1 MINLLHNHKPTSCR
15 CNIEVTLKQVVA
27 SVVRNRDFYQKWPSG
42 QSKGKRSWTLLNL
55 SSGLF
60 VYSSV
65 ALCNSVS
72 WFIHANMGAQSRVI
86 EGSCKQINLTS
97 VRPPARY
104 FCSVKH
110 SQWIHHA
117 LSKRQWLLC
126 EKLSFHTR
134 RDLNTKLWWSQHGW
148 SLMRNRSGQAIHQG
162 VMVKYDSLS
171 QRIKCHVPWHLIQTQ
186 EVTLSIC
193 MRHTGLQTPSNTNP
207 SALIRDNHW
216 NCTMRRSFQI
226 EKVGGVELEWRVTH
240 NFYPGDQSL
249 HPARNQ
255 MSQIFSLTT

>member
-27 SVVRNRDFYQKWPSG
+27 SVVRNRDFYQKWPCG

-72 WFIHANMGAQSRVI
+72 WFIHANLEAQSRVI

-162 VMVKYDSLS
+162 VMVKYDSPGSFPAHQMPRPLAS
-171 QRIKCHVPWHLIQTQ
+171 HPDAGGILKHLYETHWAPNSLQHKP
-186 EVTLSIC
+186 IC
-193 MRHTGLQTPSNTNP
+193 INT
-207 SALIRDNHW
+207 R
-216 NCTMRRSFQI
+216 
-226 EKVGGVELEWRVTH
+226 
-240 NFYPGDQSL
+240 QSL
-249 HPARNQ
+249 KLHYA
-255 MSQIFSLTT
+255 T